1 MPNIVVSYRRDDSL
15 HITGHIV
22 DRLEQRYGKGCVFW
36 DIDSIPY
43 GVDFRQQR
51 RNLLDRCDVLVAIV
65 GSRWNAADESGA
77 YPITDPTDWV
87 RIEIETALSKNIPV
101 IPVIVDRARMPKPY
115 ELPESMRDFAYRQPA
130 EIDSR
135 RDFDPHIERL
145 IRAISESVEDREIEA
160 KRHGEAD
167 GTRREEEAAELRQRE
182 DEERLRQEEGAK
194 RRNEWEALRQQAAEA
209 QKLRKEAERQRKET
223 EARPR
228 NKLEARLRQAAK
240 ARTLREDEERQRR
253 ETEAR
258 RRNKLEARLRQV
270 AEVRTLRED
279 EERQR
284 KETEARR
291 RNKLEARLQQ
301 VAEVRTLRED
311 EERQGRESEAN
322 RRNEWEAL
330 REQAAEAQKLR
341 EDEKRQRKETE
352 ARRRNK
358 LGARLQQVAEVRTLR
373 EDEERQR
380 QEAEANRRNEWEALR
395 QQAAEARIRRESEER
410 QRQEAKAGRRNEL
423 EALRQQVAEAI
434 EHRHAEAKR
443 RNELEARRRQAA
455 EEQKASQPLEHQ
467 PAEPI
472 GPFRKRLLLR
482 RTLLFA
488 GALPFVILAI
498 EAWIASTQ
506 SSPAH
511 VGASQSQGN
520 SAAYFTT
527 NAPAQNRAAALIEQ
541 RSDAQPLLRSP
552 TLPVLIA
559 DLAKCKMA
567 SGGVAIAACSRAIV
581 SGMLTGTDLASAF
594 DRRGILYY
602 AQQDNDSAITD
613 FSEAIRLD
621 PNYASALYARG
632 LAKNEKG
639 DRPSGTA
646 DIAAAKA
653 IDPNAGKQ
661 TVTSARAP

>member
-22 DRLEQRYGKGCVFW
+22 DRLEQRYGKGSVFW

-115 ELPESMRDFAYRQPA
+115 ELPESLRDFAYRQPA

-145 IRAISESVEDREIEA
+145 TRAISESVEDREIEA
-160 KRHGEAD
+160 KRHGEAE

-209 QKLRKEAERQRKET
+209 QKLRKEADRQRKET
-223 EARPR
+223 EARRR

-240 ARTLREDEERQRR
+240 ARTLREDGERQRR

-284 KETEARR
+284 
-291 RNKLEARLQQ
+291 
-301 VAEVRTLRED
+301 
-311 EERQGRESEAN
+311 RES
-322 RRNEWEAL
+322 
-330 REQAAEAQKLR
+330 
-341 EDEKRQRKETE
+341 
-352 ARRRNK
+352 
-358 LGARLQQVAEVRTLR
+358 
-373 EDEERQR
+373 
-380 QEAEANRRNEWEALR
+380 EANRRNEWEALR

-467 PAEPI
+467 PAKPI

-482 RTLLFA
+482 RTFLFA
-488 GALPFVILAI
+488 GALPFVILGI

-511 VGASQSQGN
+511 VGASQSQRN

-527 NAPAQNRAAALIEQ
+527 NAPAQNRAAALVEQ
-541 RSDAQPLLRSP
+541 RSDAQPLLQSS

-639 DRPSGTA
+639 DRPSATA

>member
-1 MPNIVVSYRRDDSL
+1 LDARR
-15 HITGHIV
+15 
-22 DRLEQRYGKGCVFW
+22 
-36 DIDSIPY
+36 
-43 GVDFRQQR
+43 RQ
-51 RNLLDRCDVLVAIV
+51 VA
-65 GSRWNAADESGA
+65 E
-77 YPITDPTDWV
+77 V
-87 RIEIETALSKNIPV
+87 RTL
-101 IPVIVDRARMPKPY
+101 
-115 ELPESMRDFAYRQPA
+115 
-130 EIDSR
+130 
-135 RDFDPHIERL
+135 
-145 IRAISESVEDREIEA
+145 
-160 KRHGEAD
+160 
-167 GTRREEEAAELRQRE
+167 RE
-182 DEERLRQEEGAK
+182 DEERQRRESEAN

-209 QKLRKEAERQRKET
+209 QKLR
-223 EARPR
+223 
-228 NKLEARLRQAAK
+228 
-240 ARTLREDEERQRR
+240 EDEE
-253 ETEAR
+253 
-258 RRNKLEARLRQV
+258 
-270 AEVRTLRED
+270 
-279 EERQR
+279 
-284 KETEARR
+284 
-291 RNKLEARLQQ
+291 
-301 VAEVRTLRED
+301 
-311 EERQGRESEAN
+311 
-322 RRNEWEAL
+322 
-330 REQAAEAQKLR
+330 
-341 EDEKRQRKETE
+341 RQRKETE

-358 LGARLQQVAEVRTLR
+358 LGARLQQVAEVRTPR

-380 QEAEANRRNEWEALR
+380 REAEANRRNEWEALR

-467 PAEPI
+467 PAKPI

-482 RTLLFA
+482 RTFLFA
-488 GALPFVILAI
+488 GALPFVILGI

-511 VGASQSQGN
+511 VGASQSQRN

-527 NAPAQNRAAALIEQ
+527 NAPAQNRAAALVEQ
-541 RSDAQPLLRSP
+541 RSDAQPLLQSS

-639 DRPSGTA
+639 DRPSATA

>member
-279 EERQR
+279 EERQ
-284 KETEARR
+284 
-291 RNKLEARLQQ
+291 
-301 VAEVRTLRED
+301 
-311 EERQGRESEAN
+311 GRESEAN
-322 RRNEWEAL
+322 RRDEWEAL